1 MAPVGV
7 EVEVVGVRS
16 GSGSETVGVRS
27 RSKRVVG
34 AEARWCQS
42 PRFSASLIG
51 LRVRVCG
58 GAVGTVNV
66 GSRAPAGPSFIWR
79 CARGGPLPRTAGAP
93 DQGASRIGKPIR
105 RSGPDPEI
113 RWRDHIPNIL
123 PLDLHIL
130 SLLRQSAHSQ
140 IST

>member
-7 EVEVVGVRS
+7 EVEVVGVR
-16 GSGSETVGVRS
+16 SGSETVGVRS

-42 PRFSASLIG
+42 PRFGASLIG

-66 GSRAPAGPSFIWR
+66 GSRAPAGPSFI
-79 CARGGPLPRTAGAP
+79 
-93 DQGASRIGKPIR
+93 
-105 RSGPDPEI
+105 
-113 RWRDHIPNIL
+113 
-123 PLDLHIL
+123 
-130 SLLRQSAHSQ
+130 
-140 IST
+140 

>member
-79 CARGGPLPRTAGAP
+79 CVRGAHCHERQAPPIRARLGSGRSGDPV
-93 DQGASRIGKPIR
+93 PIR
-105 RSGPDPEI
+105 RSCCG
-113 RWRDHIPNIL
+113 
-123 PLDLHIL
+123 
-130 SLLRQSAHSQ
+130 
-140 IST
+140 

>member
-58 GAVGTVNV
+58 GTVGTVNV
-66 GSRAPAGPSFIWR
+66 GSRAPADPSFIWR
-79 CARGGPLPRTAGAP
+79 CARGAHCHERQAPLIRARLGSGRSGDPV
-93 DQGASRIGKPIR
+93 PIR
-105 RSGPDPEI
+105 RSCCG
-113 RWRDHIPNIL
+113 
-123 PLDLHIL
+123 
-130 SLLRQSAHSQ
+130 
-140 IST
+140 